1 MTLRTHHPR
10 GRRSRPRPGRTSHV
24 VVVRQVSRRC
34 KPIAIDDVQ
43 RRTHSVPIRE
53 PSRHRESVRPPASL
67 RGIINL
73 ANRAQIRRRSRLG
86 RRQPSGSRHRSVD
99 GIDHEPIVIRNGRCL
114 LQGRRCTR
122 HQTQRFRHR
131 SPRERRSTSRKSR
144 RRRFRCR
151 HRTRGSSDDMR
162 RRRAGQTGI
171 AQTGPERRYHGRT
184 ATAR

>member
-10 GRRSRPRPGRTSHV
+10 GRRSRPRPERTSHV

-43 RRTHSVPIRE
+43 RRTHSVTIRE
-53 PSRHRESVRPPASL
+53 PSRHREPVRPPLSL
-67 RGIINL
+67 RGCIDS
-73 ANRAQIRRRSRLG
+73 ANRAQVFCRSRLG
-86 RRQPSGSRHRSVD
+86 RRQPSDSRHRSVD
-99 GIDHEPIVIRNGRCL
+99 GIDYEPIVLRNGRRR
-114 LQGRRCTR
+114 LQGRRSTR
-122 HQTQRFRHR
+122 HQTQRLRHR
-131 SPRERRSTSRKSR
+131 SPRERRKTSWQSR

-162 RRRAGQTGI
+162 RRRSGQTGI
-171 AQTGPERRYHGRT
+171 AQTGPQRRDHGRT